1 MLADGRENLIP
12 VNERSKEEARL
23 ISQKGG
29 INSGKTRQKRKTMR
43 EAYLAIAGRPYVPM
57 GEMAEQIVNEYGK
70 ITVDEAIMIAQSVKA
85 ANGDTQAAAFIRDT
99 IGEKQVEIIDNK
111 VTISMGKLSDYAK

>member
-1 MLADGRENLIP
+1 MLANEQNLVPIK
-12 VNERSKEEARL
+12 ERSAEEVREM
-23 ISQKGG
+23 QRKGG

-43 EAYLAIAGRPYVPM
+43 EAYLAIAGKPYVPM
-57 GEMAEQIVNEYGK
+57 GEMAEQIVSEYGE